1 MTGRASQRKGSRA
14 ERELAAI
21 LSGLLGVECRKG
33 SSPFLPGIVAPDV
46 IGLPGIHCETKR
58 RERFSIPAAMN
69 QAAADARRGD
79 VAIVAHRPNRHG
91 WMLTVR
97 LTDLPRLAA
106 AVMAI
111 TANRTEANHV

>member
-1 MTGRASQRKGSRA
+1 MTGRASQAKGSRA
-14 ERELAAI
+14 ERELAQV
-21 LSGLLGVECRKG
+21 LSSTLGCECRKG
-33 SSPFLPGIVAPDV
+33 SSPYLPGLIAPDV
-46 IGLPGIHCETKR
+46 LGLPGIHVEAKR

-91 WMLTVR
+91 WMVTVQ
-97 LTDLPRLAA
+97 LADLPRLAR

-111 TANRTEANHV
+111 TQAGATRC